1 MSDLMQAAQML
12 SAIHGESINEVL
24 GKYTLREGHT
34 LLLVQQMGDGMAS
47 DFDMEGQPDPD
58 PEVSDEEF
66 AHFETMMAPL
76 IRPSPPDEP
85 EN

>member
-47 DFDMEGQPDPD
+47 DFDPD